1 MGLKRRSFAAVAL
14 GLAAALLPLSVQAAE
29 AARKIRL
36 LIVEGISN
44 HDWPRRLA
52 MVRDILARDGSFD
65 VDVSITPPDAGD
77 PAAWAR
83 WRPDFARY
91 DVVLSGYNNLG
102 GKAGW
107 PADVQRAFEAHV
119 RGGGG
124 FYAYH
129 EANNAFAEW
138 PQYNEMIGLG
148 WRDRHFGRALLVRD
162 DETLQTVAAGEGD
175 DTWHGERTDALVR
188 RLGQHPIHAGLPRAW
203 RAADIEVYRY
213 ARGPAR
219 NVDVI
224 AYAHDGVDGRRF
236 PVEWTVLYGQGR
248 VFVSSYG
255 HLWAGQ
261 PDAKGMRCA
270 AFQTIMPR
278 ALKWLARRDPE
289 PHVPADFPGPDEV
302 SLRQR

>member
-1 MGLKRRSFAAVAL
+1 MRVALKRRSVIAA
-14 GLAAALLPLSVQAAE
+14 GLALALPPLRAAAP
-29 AARKIRL
+29 ARKIRL
-36 LIVEGISN
+36 LIVDRISN
-44 HDWPRRLA
+44 HDWPRRQQ

-77 PAAWAR
+77 AAAWAR

-107 PADVQRAFEAHV
+107 PAEVQRAFEAYV

-124 FYAYH
+124 FYVHH

-148 WRDRHFGRALLVRD
+148 WRGRHFGPALVVQD
-162 DETLQTVAAGEGD
+162 DGTLHTVAAGEGD
-175 DTWHGERTDALVR
+175 DTWHGERTDALVHR
-188 RLGQHPIHAGLPRAW
+188 RGQHPIHAGLPRTW
-203 RAADIEVYRY
+203 RAADVEVYRY

-219 NVDVI
+219 HVDVI
-224 AYAHDGVDGRRF
+224 AYAHDGIDGKLF
-236 PVEWTVLYGQGR
+236 PVEWTVRYGQGR
-248 VFVSSYG
+248 VFVSTYG

-270 AFQTIMPR
+270 AFQTLMPR
-278 ALKWLARRDPE
+278 ALKWLARHDPA
-289 PHVPADFPGPDEV
+289 PAVPADFPGPDGV
-302 SLRQR
+302 SLRQP